1 MGECVCS
8 RDHGWKNIIFEKLN
22 FRTFRRNFVALVV
35 RISLKRF
42 GNFFRA
48 RGAVG

>member
-8 RDHGWKNIIFEKLN
+8 CDHGWKNVIFEKRN
-22 FRTFRRNFVALVV
+22 FRTLMRNFVALVV

-42 GNFFRA
+42 ENFFRA